1 MKDIKKSLIMIFA
14 VLFVFTFTKV
24 VFAAQSGQYKIKVAV
39 VEEALGIQVLADT
52 VDLGY
57 VVKGS
62 SVITTDNSTGRTIIK
77 NIGSVNI
84 TLKLQLTGCT
94 TSWTP
99 GTTLTNNGVDQ
110 YVLATVFEQ
119 WDGTHDWSHYDDEDV
134 ITSSE
139 KTCTAASSDHIF
151 APSTSQGGSDDYDG
165 YNIPP
170 GGEVSNFYFFKAPS
184 SLTTEYGRQ
193 ETITVTVTAIQQQ

>member
-1 MKDIKKSLIMIFA
+1 MIFA
-14 VLFVFTFTKV
+14 VLFVFAFTKV
-24 VFAAQSGQYKIKVAV
+24 VFAATSGQYKIKVAV
-39 VEEALGIQVLADT
+39 VEEALGIQVVADT

-62 SVITTDNSTGRTIIK
+62 SVITTDNSTGRTITK
-77 NIGSVNI
+77 NTGAVNI

-94 TSWTP
+94 TSWTA
-99 GTTLTNNGVDQ
+99 GSTSLTDNGGDK
-110 YVLATVFEQ
+110 YVLATVFER
-119 WDGTHDWSHYDDEDV
+119 WDGTHDWSHYGDEDV
-134 ITSSE
+134 ITTTE
-139 KTCTAASSDHIF
+139 KTCTAASGTHIF
-151 APSTSQGGSDDYDG
+151 APSTSQGGSDDWDG